1 MNIRILSPAGHVATD
16 VVSGGVETL
25 RSWGHHVTVAPH
37 ALTQYGRYAATPADR
52 AADLLDALRAPAV
65 DLLWCARGGYGCM
78 HLLDLLPLD
87 IIADSHKS
95 IVGYSDITALHAL
108 WQRAGIRS
116 LHAPMMKHLSASP
129 LHPTSLSLR
138 RWLDALSASA
148 NEVQTALALT
158 FAPHSDNQMGVAV
171 GRLIGGNLAVLSA
184 LHGTPYDFDYRDAL
198 LFIEDIGESPYKIDR
213 MIQTLRLSGVFEQ
226 LKGLIV
232 VQFSG
237 CVADPLLPE
246 PLAETIRHAVG
257 DRIPVAFNVP
267 VGHVTENYPLME
279 GATYHLSVTEQ
290 GTAIIPSLF

>member
-1 MNIRILSPAGHVATD
+1 MNIRIISPAGKIDPEVVAR
-16 VVSGGVETL
+16 GVETL
-25 RSWGHHVTVAPH
+25 CRWGHDVEVAPH
-37 ALTQYGRYAATPADR
+37 ALTQYGRYAATPDERTSDLREA
-52 AADLLDALRAPAV
+52 LLDPAV
-65 DLLWCARGGYGCM
+65 DLIWCARGGYGCM
-78 HLLDLLPLD
+78 HLMDRIPVEL
-87 IIADSHKS
+87 IAEHPKC

-108 WQRAGIRS
+108 WQRAGVRS
-116 LHAPMMKHLSASP
+116 LHAPMMKHLGEAP
-129 LHPTSLSLR
+129 EHPTSTTLR
-138 RWLDALSASA
+138 RWLEGETFSS
-148 NEVQTALALT
+148 VTAPAHPCNRT
-158 FAPHSDNQMGVAV
+158 GEAE
-171 GRLIGGNLAVLSA
+171 GRLVGGNLAVLSA

-232 VQFSG
+232 GQFTG
-237 CVADPLLPE
+237 CDADPLMPE
-246 PLAETIRHAVG
+246 PLAESIRHAVG